1 MKNGPYLKHIL
12 NESGAEHMH
21 HLPFPLGNWRCNLKQ
36 LTETQCLHVLLMFCV
51 FVVVLWMNLEYAL
64 MYAKHVLCHC
74 TEPPL

>member
-1 MKNGPYLKHIL
+1 MSLGL
-12 NESGAEHMH
+12 NTCTSC
-21 HLPFPLGNWRCNLKQ
+21 LFLLGNWRCNLKQ
-36 LTETQCLHVLLMFCV
+36 LTETQCLHVLLVFCV